1 MPSIA
6 AVQQRDVKTRGLR
19 TCVGLMLRRAVVMWW
34 SDGEK
39 SMLDPNL
46 REPMLVKL
54 VCARCSCAS
63 CAASV
68 VRASV
73 CHHSESSRMDAIW
86 RAGFRWGPFDEK
98 AFYLWQLIYELVSV
112 ALSRNL
118 TWRSPTAHGSP
129 RKWTHVTKTWRRP

>member
-54 VCARCSCAS
+54 GCARCSCAS

-73 CHHSESSRMDAIW
+73 CHHSESSRMDAI
-86 RAGFRWGPFDEK
+86 
-98 AFYLWQLIYELVSV
+98 
-112 ALSRNL
+112 
-118 TWRSPTAHGSP
+118 
-129 RKWTHVTKTWRRP
+129 